1 MKKLFL
7 TLALVVCW
15 AVTAFAAGQINGLT
29 LDNIEEKLVYQNIL
43 NRGNWVPQVVKEEP
57 AATWFSLNAT
67 TTFVAGH
74 GSRQTRLNRIH
85 FFVTP
90 NKAEPDLKKR
100 ADLYMDDILLAAL
113 TTAGLCI
120 PKFDRD
126 KQQVQAFLNTVTL
139 RNTSIIN
146 GEKAVFKTGKYVFQA
161 MIVDDIYMVFAE
173 YDS

>member
-1 MKKLFL
+1 MRTLFL
-7 TLALVVCW
+7 MLLLLCW
-15 AVTAFAAGQINGLT
+15 GLPVYAGGPIGDLT

>member
-1 MKKLFL
+1 MKKFFLMLLLLCWGLPVYAGGPIGDL
-7 TLALVVCW
+7 TL
-15 AVTAFAAGQINGLT
+15 N
-29 LDNIEEKLVYQNIL
+29 NIEEKLAYQNIL
-43 NRGNWVPQVVKEEP
+43 NQGNWVPQVIKGEP

-74 GSRQTRLNRIH
+74 ESRQTRLNRVH
-85 FFVTP
+85 FFVSP

-100 ADLYMDDILLAAL
+100 ANLYMEDILLAAL

-146 GEKAVFKTGKYVFQA
+146 GEKTAFKVGKYVFQA
-161 MIVDDIYMVFAE
+161 MIVDDIYIVFAE
-173 YDS
+173 YRN